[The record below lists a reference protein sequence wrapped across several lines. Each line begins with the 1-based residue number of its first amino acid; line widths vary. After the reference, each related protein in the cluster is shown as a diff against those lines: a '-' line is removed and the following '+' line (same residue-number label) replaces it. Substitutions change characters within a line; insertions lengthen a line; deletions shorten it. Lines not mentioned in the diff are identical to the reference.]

1 MRYELS
7 LKGDTFTPVVEAFDR
22 RLLATLDRMRKQ
34 GLQEGSITL
43 RLNIELWKQFPIDED
58 GQEHEVFVP
67 TFEHEVSSQI
77 VQKDKTSGKIDED
90 FVLVRGADGLPA
102 LVSRDSDNLFDMVER
117 HKVNCPEGAR
127 EDALG
132 QEAKDDGSAAD
143 G

>member
-58 GQEHEVFVP
+58 GQEHEIFVP
-67 TFEHEVSSQI
+67 TFDHEVSSQI
-77 VQKDKTSGKIDED
+77 VQKDKASGKIDED

-102 LVSRDSDNLFDMVER
+102 LVSRDSENLFDMVER
-117 HKVNCPEGAR
+117 K
-127 EDALG
+127 
-132 QEAKDDGSAAD
+132 EAKDNDG
-143 G
+143 

>member
-22 RLLATLDRMRKQ
+22 RLLATLDRMRRQK
-34 GLQEGSITL
+34 LTEGSITL
-43 RLNIELWKQFPIDED
+43 KISIDLEQEFPIDED

-67 TFEHEVSSQI
+67 TFDHEVSSQI

-102 LVSRDSDNLFDMVER
+102 LVSRDSENLFDMVETM
-117 HKVNCPEGAR
+117 
-127 EDALG
+127 
-132 QEAKDDGSAAD
+132 EAGDDGGAAAD
-143 G
+143 

>member
-58 GQEHEVFVP
+58 GQEHEIFVP
-67 TFEHEVSSQI
+67 TFDHEVSSQI
-77 VQKDKTSGKIDED
+77 VQKDKASGKIDED

-102 LVSRDSDNLFDMVER
+102 LVSRDSENLFDMVER
-117 HKVNCPEGAR
+117 
-127 EDALG
+127 
-132 QEAKDDGSAAD
+132 QEAKDDD

>member
-34 GLQEGSITL
+34 GRQEGSITL

-58 GQEHEVFVP
+58 GQEHEIFVP
-67 TFEHEVSSQI
+67 TFDHEVSSQI
-77 VQKDKTSGKIDED
+77 VQKDKASGKIDED

-102 LVSRDSDNLFDMVER
+102 LVSRDSENLFDMVER
-117 HKVNCPEGAR
+117 K
-127 EDALG
+127 
-132 QEAKDDGSAAD
+132 EAGDDGTTAAD
-143 G
+143 

>member
-58 GQEHEVFVP
+58 GQEHEIFVP
-67 TFEHEVSSQI
+67 TFDHEVSSQI
-77 VQKDKTSGKIDED
+77 VQKDKASGKIDED

-102 LVSRDSDNLFDMVER
+102 LVSRDSENLFDMVER
-117 HKVNCPEGAR
+117 K
-127 EDALG
+127 
-132 QEAKDDGSAAD
+132 EAKDDD

>member
-34 GLQEGSITL
+34 ELTEGSVTL
-43 RLNIELWKQFPIDED
+43 KISIELWKQFPIDED

-67 TFEHEVSSQI
+67 TFDHEVSSQI
-77 VQKDKTSGKIDED
+77 VQKDKTSGKIDKD

-117 HKVNCPEGAR
+117 MEAEG
-127 EDALG
+127 
-132 QEAKDDGSAAD
+132 DGTTAAD
-143 G
+143 

>member
-67 TFEHEVSSQI
+67 TFDHEVSSQI

-102 LVSRDSDNLFDMVER
+102 LVSRDSENLFDMVER

-132 QEAKDDGSAAD
+132 
-143 G
+143 

>member
-77 VQKDKTSGKIDED
+77 VQKDKASGKIDED

-102 LVSRDSDNLFDMVER
+102 LVSRDSENLFDMVER
-117 HKVNCPEGAR
+117 K
-127 EDALG
+127 
-132 QEAKDDGSAAD
+132 EAGDDGTTAAD
-143 G
+143 

>member
-7 LKGDTFTPVVEAFDR
+7 RRGDTFTPVVESFDR

-34 GLQEGSITL
+34 GLKEGSIML
-43 RLNIELWKQFPIDED
+43 KLSIDLEQEFPIDED

-77 VQKDKTSGKIDED
+77 VQKDKASGKIDED

-102 LVSRDSDNLFDMVER
+102 LVSRDNVNLFDMVER
-117 HKVNCPEGAR
+117 MEA
-127 EDALG
+127 ED
-132 QEAKDDGSAAD
+132 DDG
-143 G
+143 

>member
-1 MRYELS
+1 MRYDLS

-58 GQEHEVFVP
+58 GQEHEIFVP
-67 TFEHEVSSQI
+67 TFDHEVSRQI
-77 VQKDKTSGKIDED
+77 VQKDKASGKIDED

-102 LVSRDSDNLFDMVER
+102 LVSRDSENLFDMVER
-117 HKVNCPEGAR
+117 M
-127 EDALG
+127 
-132 QEAKDDGSAAD
+132 EAGDDG

>member
-7 LKGDTFTPVVEAFDR
+7 LRGDTFTPVVEAFDR

-77 VQKDKTSGKIDED
+77 VQKDKASGKIDED

-102 LVSRDSDNLFDMVER
+102 LVSRDSENLFDMVER
-117 HKVNCPEGAR
+117 
-127 EDALG
+127 
-132 QEAKDDGSAAD
+132 QEAKDDD

>member
-67 TFEHEVSSQI
+67 SFEHEVSSQI
-77 VQKDKTSGKIDED
+77 VQKDKASGKIDED

-102 LVSRDSDNLFDMVER
+102 LVSRDSENLFDMVER
-117 HKVNCPEGAR
+117 MEAEG
-127 EDALG
+127 
-132 QEAKDDGSAAD
+132 DGTTAAD
-143 G
+143 

>member
-43 RLNIELWKQFPIDED
+43 KLNVELWKQFPIDED

-67 TFEHEVSSQI
+67 SFEHEVSSQI
-77 VQKDKTSGKIDED
+77 VQKDKASGKIDED

-102 LVSRDSDNLFDMVER
+102 LVSRDSENLFDMVER
-117 HKVNCPEGAR
+117 M
-127 EDALG
+127 
-132 QEAKDDGSAAD
+132 EAGGDGGTEAD
-143 G
+143 

>member
-22 RLLATLDRMRKQ
+22 RLLATLDRMRRQK
-34 GLQEGSITL
+34 LTEGSITL
-43 RLNIELWKQFPIDED
+43 KISIDLEQEFPIDED

-77 VQKDKTSGKIDED
+77 VQKDKASSKIDED

-102 LVSRDSDNLFDMVER
+102 LVSRDSENLFDMVER
-117 HKVNCPEGAR
+117 M
-127 EDALG
+127 
-132 QEAKDDGSAAD
+132 EAGDDGGTAAD
-143 G
+143 